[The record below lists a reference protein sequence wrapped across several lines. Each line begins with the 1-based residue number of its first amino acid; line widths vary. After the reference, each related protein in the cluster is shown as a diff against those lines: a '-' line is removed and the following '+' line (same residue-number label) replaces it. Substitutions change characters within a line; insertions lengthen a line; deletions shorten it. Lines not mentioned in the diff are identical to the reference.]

1 MSKDFKEKYSRIC
14 SLKDRALSLLEM
26 GMNQDVSSIDAKE
39 IGELMDIVKD
49 AEEAIKYAEEA
60 CYYAKVTEAMD
71 DSSKEE
77 KSMYLN
83 KYIPEYE
90 GRFYTEYPI
99 KEKWKDD
106 WKDKPRRTIYD
117 PMMEDDF
124 RNRMYYSNMGS
135 NGSNMGNNG
144 GNGMNN
150 GSGMNRSNGN
160 DSGMRNP
167 NEGRSPMTRRTYMDM
182 KEHNEPKEKTNHEL
196 EKYISDLGEDITE
209 MIGSM
214 DTNEKAILKQKL
226 ATLVNKM

>member
-1 MSKDFKEKYSRIC
+1 MSKDFKEKYEKVCAI
-14 SLKDRALSLLEM
+14 KDRALCLVE
-26 GMNQDVSSIDAKE
+26 NQLNGNIENV
-39 IGELMDIVKD
+39 D
-49 AEEAIKYAEEA
+49 AEELGEVMDIAKDCAELMELCAEA
-60 CYYAKVTEAMD
+60 EYYHKVTEAMD
-71 DSSKEE
+71 ESDPAT

-117 PMMEDDF
+117 PIMEDDF
-124 RNRMYYSNMGS
+124 RNRMYYSNMGD
-135 NGSNMGNNG
+135 NGSNGI
-144 GNGMNN
+144 NN

-182 KEHNEPKEKTNHEL
+182 KENGTDKTKRTEEMKKYAHDLTDDLTEMLENASPEEKT
-196 EKYISDLGEDITE
+196 T
-209 MIGSM
+209 M
-214 DTNEKAILKQKL
+214 KQLL
-226 ATLVNKM
+226 ANFVNKIA